1 MPSLDYLKAF
11 IKDRRVGAITA
22 TSQHTI
28 RRILEEVEPNYE
40 YIVEYGAGEGAI
52 TREILNKLPPS
63 GKVYAV
69 ETNEQLLIKLSASKD
84 PRLTI
89 IKDDVRDVS
98 GRLNDLGAP
107 RIDLVI
113 SGIPLS
119 SRKSNRDVIIENTYR
134 GLCRRGKF
142 VAYQYSRLLLP
153 IIEQWFSTTR
163 WCCER
168 RNFPPMFIMTGQK

>member
-28 RRILEEVEPNYE
+28 RRILHEVEPNCE
-40 YIVEYGAGEGAI
+40 YIVEYGACEGTI
-52 TREILNKLPPS
+52 TRELLNKIPPS
-63 GKVYAV
+63 GKIYAV
-69 ETNEQLLIKLSASKD
+69 DTNEQLIAKLSALKD
-84 PRLTI
+84 PRLTV
-89 IKDDVRDVS
+89 IKDDIGNVS
-98 GRLNDLGAP
+98 SLLNTLAAP

-134 GLCRRGKF
+134 GLCSRGKF
-142 VAYQYSRLLLP
+142 VAYQYSCLLLP
-153 IIEQWFSTTR
+153 VIKQWFPITR
-163 WCCER
+163 WCCEK
-168 RNFPPMFIMTGQK
+168 RNFPPLFIMIGQK